1 MTAEKRRAENAAA
14 AEGRRGLHG
23 AADEIVESV
32 LDAAD
37 AEIPEA
43 LGEERGQRE
52 LGPELLRELMLDVM
66 GRHLALQRRS
76 SVAAR
81 AKGGACRS

>member
-23 AADEIVESV
+23 AVDEIVESV

-37 AEIPEA
+37 LDILEA
-43 LGEERGQRE
+43 LGEERGERE
-52 LGPELLRELMLDVM
+52 LGPELLRALMLDVL
-66 GRHLALQRRS
+66 GRYWTRRRRS
-76 SVAAR
+76 AAIPS
-81 AKGGACRS
+81 AGEEAA

>member
-1 MTAEKRRAENAAA
+1 MTAEERRAENAAA

-23 AADEIVESV
+23 AVDEIVESV

-37 AEIPEA
+37 ADILEA
-43 LGEERGQRE
+43 LGEERGEPE
-52 LGPELLRELMLDVM
+52 LGPELLRELMLGVM
-66 GRHLALQRRS
+66 GRYSALQRRS
-76 SVAAR
+76 PVPAR